1 MCDFSK
7 FSQFLEKIAETQI
20 LLGSLLPF
28 LKLELLV
35 LANFAIFPIFLQFLE
50 KSQKSQIFL
59 GTLLPPLTAELIYFG
74 KICDFSNFWNFR
86 SCVQTWTHASLSW
99 VREILASEL
108 NALLAGWDCYS
119 ILTLSSN
126 SRDNLQVKFN
136 LKKQTTITNK
146 KTPFFCCCFVCYMCI
161 EWHFMVTNGYGRTSE
176 T

>member
-1 MCDFSK
+1 MLAKCAISPNFL
-7 FSQFLEKIAETQI
+7 QFLEKIAETQI

-35 LANFAIFPIFLQFLE
+35 LANFAIFPIFFLQFLE
-50 KSQKSQIFL
+50 KSQKSQILL

-74 KICDFSNFWNFR
+74 KIRDFSNFWNFR

-108 NALLAGWDCYS
+108 NALLTGWDCYS
-119 ILTLSSN
+119 ILTLSNN
-126 SRDNLQVKFN
+126 SRGNLQGKFN

-146 KTPFFCCCFVCYMCI
+146 KTLFFVVVLCVICA
-161 EWHFMVTNGYGRTSE
+161 
-176 T
+176 